1 MSKINVQSLND
12 ILCNN
17 SENIVKILNKLNYE
31 HIKDRGKYI
40 TFPNHNGDNLNAC
53 SILKST
59 LVYQNFSH
67 GKSGNLYTLIMD
79 ELECSFPDALNKIA
93 GWLGLKQNN
102 IKIHYPF
109 SGFYKKI
116 IQEQND
122 PESTMKIYNDDCLP
136 PQDSFSKMFIDDGI
150 SIDAQKKFGVRYCH
164 EDDCILIPIYN
175 INYDMVG
182 VKARNNS
189 NDDFNNRWY
198 AWIPYSKTNVV
209 YGLNWNYTDIISKK
223 TLIIF
228 ESEKSVMKAYDC
240 GLNCTCAI
248 AGHSISNAQA
258 NIIKSLMVDNIIVAF
273 DESICEDEIK
283 YEAKKLIVDNQIYQN
298 KVTYLYDDKNIY
310 LPKGEKDAPIDLG
323 KEVFKNILKNCRKE
337 INNE

>member
-1 MSKINVQSLND
+1 MVRAINVQVLNEN
-12 ILCNN
+12 LCNN
-17 SENIVKILNKLNYE
+17 SENIVKVLEKLNYN
-31 HIKDRGKYI
+31 HILDKGKYI
-40 TFPNHNGDNLNAC
+40 AFPNHNGDNMTAC
-53 SILKST
+53 SILKNNLT
-59 LVYQNFSH
+59 YQNFSH
-67 GKSGNLYTLIMD
+67 GGKGNIYTLVMN
-79 ELECSFPDALNKIA
+79 ELGCTFPEALNKIS
-93 GWLGLKQNN
+93 GWLG
-102 IKIHYPF
+102 IKKVDYKINYPF

-116 IQEQND
+116 IQEQIN
-122 PESTMKIYNDDCLP
+122 PESSMKIYQNSCLP
-136 PQDSFSKMFIDDGI
+136 PPDSFSKMFIDDGI
-150 SIDAQKKFGVRYCH
+150 SIDAQKRFGVRYCH

-175 INYDMVG
+175 INSDIVG

-209 YGLNWNYTDIISKK
+209 YGLNWNYTDIVSKK

-248 AGHSISNAQA
+248 AGHSISNTQA

-273 DESICEDEIK
+273 DESICEDEIR
-283 YEAKKLIVDNQIYQN
+283 YEAKKLIVDNQIYHN

-310 LPKGEKDAPIDLG
+310 LPKGGKDAPIDLG
-323 KEVFKNILKNCRKE
+323 KEVFKHILKNCRKE
-337 INNE
+337 I